1 MTAVFIT
8 STGTDIGKTFV
19 ARGLVRVLRKNGRKV
34 EALKPV
40 VSGFEPREA
49 EGSDPGLLLAAL
61 GAEVTDEAIARVAPW
76 RFAAPVSPHIAA
88 RREGREIDFAG
99 VVEFSRRAVAQRT
112 DALVIEGAG
121 GIMVPLDDT
130 HTVLDWMSALELPVI
145 LVAGS
150 YLGTISHALSALDV
164 LARRGL
170 KVVAVIVS
178 ETAGNPLELDE
189 ITAAIAQFA
198 PTLAVIGLPR
208 LRLGTLDHP
217 AFGRIAEQL

>member
-1 MTAVFIT
+1 MAAVFIT

-99 VVEFSRRAVAQRT
+99 VVEFSRRAVAQHT
-112 DALVIEGAG
+112 DALLIEGAG
-121 GIMVPLDDT
+121 GIMVPLDGT

-150 YLGTISHALSALDV
+150 YLGAISHTLSALDV

-170 KVVAVIVS
+170 KVAAVVVS
-178 ETAGNPLELDE
+178 ETAGNALELDE
-189 ITAAIAQFA
+189 MTAAIAQFA
-198 PTLAVIGLPR
+198 PALAVIGIPR
-208 LRLGTLDHP
+208 LPSGTLDHP